1 MDLHRLVVALACVAS
16 LIAVQAR
23 GADEPDE
30 DMPGRIVLIRPSSQ
44 LFKFISKAA
53 TEFALPAASNDPT
66 VEGGSLVVYDGGGA
80 QSDTYSLPAS
90 GWKAL
95 GTPVQGYK
103 YKGAGS
109 PTDPC
114 RVVLVK
120 KRVAKAV
127 CKGPGVTLTTPF
139 GGDVGIV
146 LTLGTDSKQY
156 CARFGGSET
165 KNDVTLLK
173 RGNAPALPVTCPIPG
188 PTTTT
193 TLAFACDGP
202 GAPCGSCPAGYCATH
217 IHPAPPPNVCT
228 NSAVCSPT
236 FCSSDVDCGSGN
248 LCIEN
253 PFPTPPPFPPGPERL
268 CCAGCP

>member
-16 LIAVQAR
+16 SIAVPAH

-44 LFKFISKAA
+44 LFKFVSKAA

-66 VEGGSLVVYDGGGA
+66 IEGGSLVVYDGGGA

-120 KRVAKAV
+120 KRVVKAV
-127 CKGPGVTLTTPF
+127 CKGSGVTLTTPF

-146 LTLGTDSKQY
+146 VTLGTDSKQY
-156 CARFGGSET
+156 CVRFGGTEAR
-165 KNDVTLLK
+165 NDATLLK
-173 RGNAPALPVTCPIPG
+173 RSNAPALPVSCPVPG

-193 TLAFACDGP
+193 TLPSCAGP
-202 GAPCGSCPAGYCATH
+202 GATCGSCTNGFCSTH
-217 IHPAPPPNVCT
+217 VDPSPPTNVCA
-228 NSAVCSPT
+228 NSSVCTPGT
-236 FCSSDVDCGSGN
+236 CTSDADCAGGQVCVQN
-248 LCIEN
+248 
-253 PFPTPPPFPPGPERL
+253 PFPPGEIL
-268 CCAGCP
+268 CCSPCP